1 MVSIYKLAGYKYIG
15 DRPEAPIGVNM
26 GLFRDNLTYIC
37 ASFSEWSEDR
47 KMLMFMFEE
56 HLSYLDI
63 EIFDKLFASHLSNNA
78 IPRMHIVLKEHTDET
93 NGQTALMVSKGG
105 AEESIFLQIDGAP
118 VDILTVIA
126 RKKRF
131 YHKELPVQKEL
142 AWKAATK
149 PKAKRAARKK
159 PVNPTDEATT

>member
-1 MVSIYKLAGYKYIG
+1 
-15 DRPEAPIGVNM
+15 
-26 GLFRDNLTYIC
+26 
-37 ASFSEWSEDR
+37 
-47 KMLMFMFEE
+47 
-56 HLSYLDI
+56 
-63 EIFDKLFASHLSNNA
+63 
-78 IPRMHIVLKEHTDET
+78 MHIVLKEHTDET